1 MEFRGTIIN
10 HENKSFGLAY
20 VQYSDFRN
28 SKSLQEVKTMCSEY
42 FSDLPILIAC
52 EDTIDNSIFY
62 GDEKLI
68 DILSEIKRDSIDWRT
83 YTI

>member
-1 MEFRGTIIN
+1 MEFKGTIIN
-10 HENKSFGLAY
+10 HEDKSFGIAY

-28 SKSLQEVKTMCSEY
+28 SKSLYEVKKMCSEY

-52 EDTIDNSIFY
+52 EDAVDNSIFY
-62 GDEKLI
+62 GDENLI
-68 DILSEIKRDSIDWRT
+68 QLLSKVKKDTIEWKT